1 MRIPLSFQRASL
13 LVAIVVLSGIAKGQS
28 PAPANQES
36 SSRSKSKSA
45 SKVALPDAGTVAE
58 GVYRNRFFGFAYKLP
73 YGWVDRTDRM
83 QGDNE
88 PGKSQVLLAAF
99 EHPPEASTES
109 INSAVVIATESADS
123 YPGIKS
129 AAQYFGPLTEL
140 TISKGFKVINEPHD
154 MEIGTKTLARADYKR
169 EIGSLTMYQTSLVIL
184 AKGQIASFTFIGDSP
199 EDVEKLVSN
208 LSFGPLVAPSSKHP

>member
-13 LVAIVVLSGIAKGQS
+13 LVALVVLSGIAKGQS

-83 QGDNE
+83 PRLE
-88 PGKSQVLLAAF
+88 R
-99 EHPPEASTES
+99 T
-109 INSAVVIATESADS
+109 
-123 YPGIKS
+123 
-129 AAQYFGPLTEL
+129 
-140 TISKGFKVINEPHD
+140 
-154 MEIGTKTLARADYKR
+154 
-169 EIGSLTMYQTSLVIL
+169 
-184 AKGQIASFTFIGDSP
+184 
-199 EDVEKLVSN
+199 
-208 LSFGPLVAPSSKHP
+208 